1 MKVLLKKLLQSP
13 TIRKSL
19 IVSLIT
25 TGLFTGLK
33 PLITHAQEDPVKVI
47 LPVAPTILKTIRE
60 APYSEMFTINT
71 TKSGLA
77 YGVKERDYQGSN
89 DSIGVYSLWA
99 DAPEA
104 DLLLVAILY
113 CLPDEAIARS
123 NAHLVSIE
131 LSADGKSLV
140 TIDQP
145 AVSTQS
151 TLNEVTPAQQ
161 VSSYYYSNYYYD
173 PFWSPGY
180 FGSPYRTST
189 YIPAV
194 NCSYGG
200 SRLDLSPVK
209 NAIASLPNQ
218 SLDLELLF
226 SNGMTAKWRLGQ
238 HTVAALKELPSIQ
251 RK

>member
-1 MKVLLKKLLQSP
+1 MKVLLKKLLQSR
-13 TIRKSL
+13 TIRKNL
-19 IVSLIT
+19 VAGLIT
-25 TGLFTGLK
+25 TGLFTGLQA
-33 PLITHAQEDPVKVI
+33 IRTHAQGNPLEVI
-47 LPVAPTILKTIRE
+47 LPVAPTILKTIRQ

-77 YGVKERDYQGSN
+77 YGVKDRDFQGTN
-89 DSIGVYSLWA
+89 DRIGVYSLWA

-123 NAHLVSIE
+123 NVHLVSIE

-161 VSSYYYSNYYYD
+161 VSTYSYSNYYYD
-173 PFWSPGY
+173 SFWSPGY

-218 SLDLELLF
+218 TLDMELLF
-226 SNGMTAKWRLGQ
+226 SNGMTSNWRLGQ
-238 HTVAALKELPSIQ
+238 RTVALVKELPSIQ